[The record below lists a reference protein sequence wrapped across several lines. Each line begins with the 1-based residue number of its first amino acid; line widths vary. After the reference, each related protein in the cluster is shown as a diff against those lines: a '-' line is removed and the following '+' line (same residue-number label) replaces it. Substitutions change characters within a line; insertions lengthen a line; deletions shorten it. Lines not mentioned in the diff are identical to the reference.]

1 MEIDHIVLLTLA
13 LGVGAIMKGATGMG
27 LPAVA
32 TPVLAVY
39 LGVPHAIAVL
49 TVPIIATNF
58 RQAWQ
63 FRACRATT
71 TFLAPMLFAGAIGIV
86 VGTIALK
93 ILPAA
98 WSSLF
103 LGLALSAY
111 IAHRLLRPTFA
122 LGREAGSRLALPVG
136 ALAGAVQGAT
146 GISSPIGV
154 PFIHSM
160 KLPRH
165 ELIFAV
171 AAMFLVF
178 SIVQLPVMAYAGLY
192 EARFLLEGL
201 IAVVPVLIFMPVSS
215 WLGRILKPKLFDYLF
230 LLVLSVIAGSLI
242 YSASSAL
249 LQGSEAPHAL

>member
-13 LGVGAIMKGATGMG
+13 LGAGAIVKGATGMG

-49 TVPIIATNF
+49 TIPIIATNVW
-58 RQAWQ
+58 QTWQ
-63 FRACRATT
+63 FRECRAAT
-71 TFLAPMLFAGAIGIV
+71 TFLTPMLFGGALGIV

-93 ILPAA
+93 FLPAA

-103 LGLALSAY
+103 LGLTLAAY
-111 IAHRLLRPTFA
+111 IAHRMLRPTFA
-122 LGREAGSRLALPVG
+122 LSREAGRRLALPIG

-146 GISSPIGV
+146 GVSSPIGV

-160 KLPRH
+160 QLPRH
-165 ELIFAV
+165 ELIFAI

-178 SIVQLPVMAYAGLY
+178 SIVQLPVMAFAGLY
-192 EARFLLEGL
+192 KMRFLLEGL
-201 IAVVPVLIFMPVSS
+201 IAVVPVLIFMPVGS
-215 WLGRILKPKLFDYLF
+215 WLGRVLSPKLFDYLF
-230 LLVLSVIAGSLI
+230 LLVLTVIAGSLV

-249 LQGSEAPHAL
+249 LQGSGPPRAL